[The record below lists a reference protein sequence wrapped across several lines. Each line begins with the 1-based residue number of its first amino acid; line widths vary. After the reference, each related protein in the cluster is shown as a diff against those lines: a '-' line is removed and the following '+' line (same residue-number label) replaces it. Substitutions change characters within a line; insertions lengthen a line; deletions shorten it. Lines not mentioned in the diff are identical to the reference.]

1 MSASLF
7 YEKVKRQDVSAR
19 WTCEDGQAYSVR
31 TVILFYYN
39 LVQPYAVKTIKQTK
53 QNVSISDETRTI
65 YSFLSRVH

>member
-31 TVILFYYN
+31 TVYTVILFY
-39 LVQPYAVKTIKQTK
+39 
-53 QNVSISDETRTI
+53 
-65 YSFLSRVH
+65 F

>member
-31 TVILFYYN
+31 TVYTVILFYYN
-39 LVQPYAVKTIKQTK
+39 IVQPYAVKTIKK
-53 QNVSISDETRTI
+53 Q
-65 YSFLSRVH
+65 YSVANRPNL